1 MKVRTIRS
9 PQVAKWLL
17 QNGCRIERIKRSSE
31 DPRRTFFVFEE
42 NGHIQELIDAYV
54 STKGDDSHE

>member
-31 DPRRTFFVFEE
+31 DPRRTFFVFEDE
-42 NGHIQELIDAYV
+42 GHIQDLIDDYV
-54 STKGDDSHE
+54 NARGDDPNE